1 MKAKTI
7 TEKTNLHPRNLDRF
21 GYDFEELIQKSPE
34 LKPFV
39 SANKHNPDALE
50 ETIDF
55 SNPDAVKS
63 LNKALLLSHYDIQN
77 WDIPKNYLCPPI
89 PGRADYIHYIADLL
103 ASSNNGIIPEGET
116 VQGLDIG
123 VGANC
128 IYPIIGNSAYGWS
141 FVGTDTDL
149 KAIENCSAI
158 IEENPKLIDA
168 ISLQQQTESRFI
180 FKNIITPEDK
190 FTFTICNPPFHAS
203 QDEATKSTI
212 RKINNLENAKTTTR
226 GTAERSDAKPVLNF
240 GGHNAELWCEGGELG
255 FVTQMIY
262 ESAKYPMQCLWFTTL
277 VSKKENL
284 SSLYKTLNKV
294 SVVEIKTIDMAQ
306 GQKTSRIIA
315 WTFLSEAQQKAWK
328 F

>member
-1 MKAKTI
+1 MEKTNNRPI

-21 GYDFEELIQKSPE
+21 GYDFKQLVSESPDLKSY
-34 LKPFV
+34 V
-39 SANKHNPDALE
+39 SVNEHKI

-55 SNPDAVKS
+55 SNPDAVKA

-158 IEENPKLIDA
+158 IQENPKLIDA

-190 FTFTICNPPFHAS
+190 FTFTMCNPPFHAS
-203 QDEATKSTI
+203 QEEATKSTI
-212 RKINNLENAKTTTR
+212 RKINNLES
-226 GTAERSDAKPVLNF
+226 RSATSKVTKPVLNF

-294 SVVEIKTIDMAQ
+294 SAVEIKTIDMAQ
-306 GQKTSRIIA
+306 GQKTSRIVA
-315 WTFLSEAQQKAWK
+315 WTFLSKQQQKEWK